1 MNNKKERIDEKFQE
15 RRNNDWMWRIVFSF
29 FGGAVSFLV
38 FITGVTP
45 YILVNHDEYLLKSD
59 LAQDYV
65 KKEEYDNL
73 KDQLKKLGTGSLQ
86 GKNING
92 LTPGNTKESGGSN
105 IINNEKKIDYSK
117 LNIIDE
123 MVKEFYKKYGDL
135 NIHAISVGG
144 KEAEEQNLKRKLA
157 KAEFIK
163 IVVLICEAKLQDH
176 YVEFIKDIDMGKY
189 KEMVEN
195 NQIITKKKD

>member
-123 MVKEFYKKYGDL
+123 MVKEFYKKYGAFSSRSMPRSPKDSR
-135 NIHAISVGG
+135 ASVR
-144 KEAEEQNLKRKLA
+144 ANA
-157 KAEFIK
+157 
-163 IVVLICEAKLQDH
+163 VMLQVMPTAFRPGAGRRGCGQGVFGDH
-176 YVEFIKDIDMGKY
+176 RFRADECAAGA
-189 KEMVEN
+189 
-195 NQIITKKKD
+195 